1 MEQEYAKLLK
11 RQRTQTEKDPS
22 RKLKLLQRR
31 LEDMFQLLSLWT
43 QYVEVIYMPESEIH
57 VLSAIQN
64 MEARPEDAAYGLRTQ
79 EAEIK
84 NRINTLFSHKDEEE
98 RIAGDEGK
106 PADEEYET
114 VNEGMTTDTTEAP
127 SHATKRGSLE
137 AAESLQGGLDASGKK
152 EEANEELQEGILSS
166 DEEDAAAANL
176 ADKQVKQSKVGDKPL
191 NDRGEHDIR
200 AFADSGSAAKG
211 VFETDKAREEVENRF
226 NFGE

>member
-1 MEQEYAKLLK
+1 MTNTEEYKLIKEYLDNRNTLIQQYAGSTDSQRCQEGLKLLEQEYARLLK
-11 RQRTQTEKDPS
+11 RQRTQAEKDPS
-22 RKLKLLQRR
+22 KKLKLLQKR

-84 NRINTLFSHKDEEE
+84 NRINTLFSHKEEDERIGGADEE
-98 RIAGDEGK
+98 K

-127 SHATKRGSLE
+127 
-137 AAESLQGGLDASGKK
+137 
-152 EEANEELQEGILSS
+152 
-166 DEEDAAAANL
+166 
-176 ADKQVKQSKVGDKPL
+176 
-191 NDRGEHDIR
+191 
-200 AFADSGSAAKG
+200 
-211 VFETDKAREEVENRF
+211 
-226 NFGE
+226 